1 MYYFIRLNNQRVDE
15 CVFDIEYEEDD
26 FENRYI
32 IWDEDIIYPE
42 KMNFWNCIESIEVFE
57 DMKEIEGQLD
67 FIWKKFI

>member
-1 MYYFIRLNNQRVDE
+1 MYYFIRLNNERVDE

-32 IWDEDIIYPE
+32 IWDEDVIYPE

-67 FIWKKFI
+67 FI

>member
-1 MYYFIRLNNQRVDE
+1 MYYFIRLNNERVDE

-32 IWDEDIIYPE
+32 IWDEHVIYPE

-67 FIWKKFI
+67 FI

>member
-26 FENRYI
+26 FETRYI
-32 IWDEDIIYPE
+32 IWDEEVIYPE

-57 DMKEIEGQLD
+57 DIKEIEGQLE
-67 FIWKKFI
+67 FI

>member
-26 FENRYI
+26 FETRYI
-32 IWDEDIIYPE
+32 IWDEEVIYTE

-57 DMKEIEGQLD
+57 DIKEIEGQLE
-67 FIWKKFI
+67 FI

>member
-32 IWDEDIIYPE
+32 IWDEDVIYPE

-57 DMKEIEGQLD
+57 DTKEIEGQLD
-67 FIWKKFI
+67 FI

>member
-1 MYYFIRLNNQRVDE
+1 MYYLIILDNQKVDE

-32 IWDEDIIYPE
+32 IWDEEVIYPE

-57 DMKEIEGQLD
+57 DMKEIVGQLE
-67 FIWKKFI
+67 FI